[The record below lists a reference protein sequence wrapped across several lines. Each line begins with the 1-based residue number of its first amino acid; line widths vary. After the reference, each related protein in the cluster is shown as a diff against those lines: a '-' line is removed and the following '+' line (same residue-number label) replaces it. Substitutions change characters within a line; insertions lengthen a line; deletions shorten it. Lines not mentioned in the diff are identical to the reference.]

1 MNKNAPRTASYWVS
15 RIVLVFLIVTTFF
28 PFVML
33 INMSLKPTVL
43 ITTDFLGL
51 PKEPYWQNFS
61 KALSFVGRP
70 ILNSFLI
77 CGASLGFI
85 LLHVSLSGY
94 AFARLRFKGKRFL
107 FGMLVAVMMVP
118 TTITIVPQYLIMQK
132 LRLINKYWALILPYI
147 ASQQV
152 FGIMLAKAAFE
163 QMPNDISR
171 RQKSTAQ
178 MNFPAFCA
186 SVCRCSSRRWSRS
199 ALLSSSP
206 CTTTTS
212 GRRSR

>member
-70 ILNSFLI
+70 ILNSAMPLR
-77 CGASLGFI
+77 GFGSR
-85 LLHVSLSGY
+85 VS
-94 AFARLRFKGKRFL
+94 
-107 FGMLVAVMMVP
+107 
-118 TTITIVPQYLIMQK
+118 
-132 LRLINKYWALILPYI
+132 
-147 ASQQV
+147 
-152 FGIMLAKAAFE
+152 
-163 QMPNDISR
+163 
-171 RQKSTAQ
+171 
-178 MNFPAFCA
+178 AFC
-186 SVCRCSSRRWSRS
+186 SGCWSPS
-199 ALLSSSP
+199 
-206 CTTTTS
+206 
-212 GRRSR
+212 

>member
-43 ITTDFLGL
+43 ITTDLLGL

-147 ASQQV
+147 ASQ
-152 FGIMLAKAAFE
+152 
-163 QMPNDISR
+163 
-171 RQKSTAQ
+171 
-178 MNFPAFCA
+178 
-186 SVCRCSSRRWSRS
+186 
-199 ALLSSSP
+199 
-206 CTTTTS
+206 
-212 GRRSR
+212 

>member
-77 CGASLGFI
+77 C
-85 LLHVSLSGY
+85 
-94 AFARLRFKGKRFL
+94 ARFHSAARFSE
-107 FGMLVAVMMVP
+107 
-118 TTITIVPQYLIMQK
+118 
-132 LRLINKYWALILPYI
+132 RLCLCA
-147 ASQQV
+147 
-152 FGIMLAKAAFE
+152 
-163 QMPNDISR
+163 
-171 RQKSTAQ
+171 
-178 MNFPAFCA
+178 A
-186 SVCRCSSRRWSRS
+186 SVQ
-199 ALLSSSP
+199 
-206 CTTTTS
+206 
-212 GRRSR
+212 G